1 MNSMTGFGS
10 AQKNSKK
17 WSFYVQIRT
26 VNSRFLD
33 LKFHT
38 PSHLISIESEFRQ
51 LIAKALSRGSVDIVI
66 RGDLIKFGTSKI
78 PKINQGLFTH
88 YQKEITQVGMSLAHQ
103 DWLSLPE
110 LWKWEQAEGLT
121 PSDRKVLLQTCQQA
135 LKICQE
141 ERQREGKVLAND
153 LLIVVKS
160 LKEFLAVIKKQHQ
173 IQFESAEVPS
183 AFKDRVRQSLEK
195 KGLSL
200 DENRLYEEWCYQ
212 KEKAALFE
220 EIERLQMHLAHFS
233 TLIAQKAEP
242 VGKRLDFY
250 TQELLREFNTIG
262 SKTNDAVMT
271 QSVVEA
277 KNLIERLREQVQN
290 VE

>member
-10 AQKNSKK
+10 AQKNSRK
-17 WSFYVQIRT
+17 WSFYVQIRS

-38 PSHLISIESEFRQ
+38 PSHLIAVESDCRQ
-51 LIAKALSRGSVDIVI
+51 LISKSLSRGSVDIVI
-66 RGDLIKFGTSKI
+66 RGELIKLGTSKI
-78 PKINQGLFTH
+78 PKLNQGLLKH
-88 YQKEITQVGMSLAHQ
+88 YQKEVIQAGMSLANQ
-103 DWLSLPE
+103 DWINLPE
-110 LWKWEQAEGLT
+110 LWKWEQAESL
-121 PSDRKVLLQTCQQA
+121 SIHDQKILLQTCQQA
-135 LKICQE
+135 LKGCQT
-141 ERQREGKVLAND
+141 ERRREGLVLAHD
-153 LLIVVKS
+153 LVVVVSS
-160 LKEFLAVIKKQHQ
+160 LNEFLAVIKQRHQ
-173 IQFESAEVPS
+173 MQFESSEIPS
-183 AFKDRVRQSLEK
+183 AFKDRIRQALEK
-195 KGLSL
+195 KGLPL

-233 TLIAQKAEP
+233 GLITHKKEP

-262 SKTNDAVMT
+262 SKTNDAIMT

>member
-1 MNSMTGFGS
+1 MTGFGS
-10 AQKNSKK
+10 AQKNSTK

-38 PSHLISIESEFRQ
+38 PSHLIEVEAEFRQ
-51 LIAKALSRGSVDIVI
+51 LISKALSRGSVDIVI
-66 RGDLIKFGTSKI
+66 RGELIKLGTSKI
-78 PKINQGLFTH
+78 PKINQGLFNH
-88 YQKEITQVGMSLAHQ
+88 YQKEIAKVGMSLTNQ

-110 LWKWEQAEGLT
+110 LWKWEQAERLT
-121 PSDRKVLLQTCQQA
+121 VKDRKVLMQACLQA
-135 LKICQE
+135 LNVCRD
-141 ERQREGKVLAND
+141 ERQREGKTLSND
-153 LLIVVKS
+153 LSMLVKG
-160 LKEFLAVIKKQHQ
+160 LKEFLAIIKKRHQ
-173 IQFESAEVPS
+173 AQFDAVEVPS
-183 AFKDRVRQSLEK
+183 AFKERVRLSLEK
-195 KGLSL
+195 KNLII
-200 DENRLYEEWCYQ
+200 DETRLYEEWCYQ

-220 EIERLQMHLAHFS
+220 EIERLQMHLNHFS
-233 TLIAQKAEP
+233 SLIAQKSEP